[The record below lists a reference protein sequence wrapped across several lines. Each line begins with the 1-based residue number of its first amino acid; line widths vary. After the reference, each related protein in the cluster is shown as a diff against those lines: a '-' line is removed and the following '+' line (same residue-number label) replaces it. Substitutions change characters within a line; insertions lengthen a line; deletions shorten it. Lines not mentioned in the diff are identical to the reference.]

1 MKTFITILILLV
13 SSTFVFGQFQTVSKE
28 IKTGHLICNYY
39 SVVEKDK
46 ATGKILDLDVQYSD
60 AVAIFTDYEVCIS
73 SDLFTGCVTHK
84 GRVMFT
90 GIDEV
95 SIIGYEDDV
104 TVEYVYHK
112 KHGRIK
118 EVIYYFDMGT
128 TVTQIVYGF
137 NPPTYPAR

>member
-1 MKTFITILILLV
+1 MKIFITILMFIV

-46 ATGKILDLDVQYSD
+46 ATGELLDLDVQYSD

-73 SDLFTGCVTHK
+73 STLFTGCVTHK

-90 GIDEV
+90 GIDEI
-95 SIIGYEDDV
+95 SIIGHENDV
-104 TVEYVYHK
+104 TVEYVYNK
-112 KHGRIK
+112 STNRIK

-128 TVTQIVYGF
+128 TVTQIIYGF